1 MSELF
6 TQNYSD
12 KPLFHTDTDISESLH
27 NQVDETSNGEEL
39 LDSTEKQ
46 AESLLSNDDYV
57 SETKDTISD
66 DSDDAAENLSS
77 PADGNRKYITGT
89 NTPRASRSN
98 AYYELLCNQQ
108 TNGHRSPACAAQQP
122 QRTASRVQ
130 AGWSAIKRTLPPML
144 RRISACTAQRR
155 N

>member
-27 NQVDETSNGEEL
+27 NQADGASNGEEL

-66 DSDDAAENLSS
+66 DSDDAAESLSS
-77 PADGNRKYITGT
+77 PAEGNR
-89 NTPRASRSN
+89 
-98 AYYELLCNQQ
+98 Q
-108 TNGHRSPACAAQQP
+108 
-122 QRTASRVQ
+122 
-130 AGWSAIKRTLPPML
+130 
-144 RRISACTAQRR
+144 
-155 N
+155 